1 MDAPIVRG
9 EPEMSP
15 RRYASP
21 LRKAEAARTRAAIL
35 DAAAALFSRDGYAAT
50 TMKGIAVE
58 AGVSV
63 QSVHLAGSK
72 STLLV
77 AAFERTFSGAGV
89 LDSPAQPPLI
99 IAALERLEVDEAI
112 SVWLDGIARAH
123 ERSAGLA
130 RAMAIA
136 AETDAVAAAALA
148 AFDARRHGDIRVAS
162 TWLVERGL
170 LPAEDADEVADELSY
185 LVGPETYAFLVTRS
199 GWAPSRYRAWLERT
213 LRDLLAR
220 RTTDVPVS

>member
-1 MDAPIVRG
+1 
-9 EPEMSP
+9 MSP

-72 STLLV
+72 SALLV
-77 AAFERTFSGAGV
+77 AAFERAFSGAEAQ
-89 LDSPAQPPLI
+89 DSPAQPPLI
-99 IAALERLEVDEAI
+99 VAALERLEVDEAMR
-112 SVWLDGIARAH
+112 VWLDGIARAH

-136 AETDAVAAAALA
+136 AETDAVAAAALVD
-148 AFDARRHGDIRVAS
+148 FDARRRGGIRVAS
-162 TWLVERGL
+162 DWLVGRGL
-170 LPAEDADEVADELSY
+170 LHAEDADEVADELSY
-185 LVGPETYAFLVTRS
+185 LVGPETYAFFVTRS
-199 GWAPSRYRAWLERT
+199 GWSPARYRGWLERT

-220 RTTDVPVS
+220 RTTDIPVS